1 MIRNSE
7 YVEEIN
13 DGNLF
18 LRKISKHDADF
29 VFYSLNNEELISYLS
44 LGPLNTIE
52 HAKRLI
58 KSYLKYWDN
67 YVQFNYI
74 IELHDVN
81 KERIGSI
88 SLWNINWKH
97 RRAQIGI
104 WLIPK
109 FWSMGLGEK
118 AIAMIKNI
126 GFNHLKINRLEAYIA
141 IDNERSISLFK
152 KCGFKEEGKLHQYL
166 NFQGNF
172 YDALVLS
179 CLKKNGFIENLVR

>member
-18 LRKISKHDADF
+18 LRKISKQDAEF
-29 VFYSLNNEELISYLS
+29 VFYSLNNEELTSYLS

-58 KSYLKYWDN
+58 KNYLRYWDN
-67 YVQFNYI
+67 FIQFNYI
-74 IELHDVN
+74 IELHEVK

-97 RRAQIGI
+97 RRAQVGV
-104 WLIPK
+104 WLIPL
-109 FWSMGLGEK
+109 FWNKGLGER
-118 AIAMIKNI
+118 ALIMIKNI

-141 IDNERSISLFK
+141 AENKRSIFLFE
-152 KCGFKEEGKLHQYL
+152 KCGFKEEGILKQYL
-166 NFQGNF
+166 NFQGKF
-172 YDALVLS
+172 YDALVLA
-179 CLKKNGFIENLVR
+179 CLKKNGI